1 MSRISKPASIHPAL
15 TGRRGWPRARDGEVA
30 NALLNN
36 PTAAPGYN
44 YTFGRS
50 DNTIKIGVNVHLHK

>member
-1 MSRISKPASIHPAL
+1 
-15 TGRRGWPRARDGEVA
+15 
-30 NALLNN
+30 LLNN